1 MVGGLVQNQHVS
13 TGNHQL
19 RQHTADLLAS
29 GQNLDL
35 LYAILSCEEH
45 TAQEA
50 THVSSILDLG
60 ILGQPVNDGVVVVEL
75 LGVVLGKI
83 GLAGGD
89 TPFIS
94 TLVRLHFARQNLK
107 EGCFGKLVA
116 AYKGYLVVMA
126 QNKGN
131 IIQNLHAVDGLGQAF
146 HGQHFISDLAVRTEI
161 NVRILPAG
169 GTDLVQLDFLQSLL
183 SGGCLLGLGSV
194 SRETGDKFLQ
204 LLDLLF
210 LLLVGLLHLA
220 NQQLAG
226 FVPEVVVTGI
236 ELNLAVID
244 VGDMG
249 ADLIQ
254 EITVMGYY
262 DDGVREVNQELLQ
275 PCDSVQIQVVGRL
288 VQKQD
293 IRVAEQC
300 LRQQNLDLLGTQEI
314 LHQGV
319 VKIGID
325 TQAV

>member
-1 MVGGLVQNQHVS
+1 M
-13 TGNHQL
+13 
-19 RQHTADLLAS
+19 
-29 GQNLDL
+29 
-35 LYAILSCEEH
+35 
-45 TAQEA
+45 
-50 THVSSILDLG
+50 
-60 ILGQPVNDGVVVVEL
+60 P
-75 LGVVLGKI
+75 
-83 GLAGGD
+83 
-89 TPFIS
+89 
-94 TLVRLHFARQNLK
+94 
-107 EGCFGKLVA
+107 
-116 AYKGYLVVMA
+116 

-131 IIQNLHAVDGLGQAF
+131 IIQNLHAVDGLGQTLY
-146 HGQHFISDLAVRTEI
+146 GQHFISDLAVRTEI
-161 NVRILPAG
+161 DVGVLPAG

-204 LLDLLF
+204 LFDLLF
-210 LLLVGLLHLA
+210 LLLIGLLHLA

-226 FVPEVVVTGI
+226 LVPEVVVTGI

-262 DDGVREVNQELLQ
+262 DDGVREANQELLQ

-300 LRQQNLDLLGTQEI
+300 LCQQNLDLLGTQEI

-325 TQAV
+325 TQSV